1 MENNLDMLLKLAISA
16 AVQAGKGIM
25 DIYTD
30 ESSDFGVE
38 MKSDNSPLT
47 IADKKSDAIIS
58 SYLLE
63 HEFHCLNYLIVFL
76 KLCAFCTSFQKSY
89 LTCATIVLD
98 IECTCCT
105 NGTFTLQSRCA
116 FLFFVRSYMPP
127 PPLFPTLYSSL
138 SLVSA
143 NPLDT

>member
-47 IADKKSDAIIS
+47 IADKKSDEIIS
-58 SYLLE
+58 S
-63 HEFHCLNYLIVFL
+63 
-76 KLCAFCTSFQKSY
+76 
-89 LTCATIVLD
+89 
-98 IECTCCT
+98 
-105 NGTFTLQSRCA
+105 
-116 FLFFVRSYMPP
+116 
-127 PPLFPTLYSSL
+127 
-138 SLVSA
+138 
-143 NPLDT
+143 